1 MMPKLTKIAVGAFL
15 TPYGGMTPYRRRF
28 VASRCFI
35 SRDFDGDSL
44 PKVIARPED
53 KLLSCCDALNLCAH
67 RRCAHGVNDA
77 CHDFGFVQ
85 AVNRLKSAVLPPLFS
100 ALRFLI
106 ISEVCL
112 MGDTV
117 NFNQKQPNSLMAI
130 GFKG

>member
-35 SRDFDGDSL
+35 SRDSDVDSL

-53 KLLSCCDALNLCAH
+53 KPLSLCDALTLCAH

-77 CHDFGFVQ
+77 CHNFGFVQ
-85 AVNRLKSAVLPPLFS
+85 GGNRLKSGVLPPLFS

-106 ISEVCL
+106 ISEVSAT
-112 MGDTV
+112 GGRVTY
-117 NFNQKQPNSLMAI
+117 NQKQLNSLMAI

>member
-28 VASRCFI
+28 IASRCFI
-35 SRDFDGDSL
+35 SRDFDVDSL

-53 KLLSCCDALNLCAH
+53 KLLSRCDALTACAH
-67 RRCAHGVNDA
+67 RRCAHAVNDA
-77 CHDFGFVQ
+77 CHDFRFVQ
-85 AVNRLKSAVLPPLFS
+85 LVNRLKSGVLPPLFS

-112 MGDTV
+112 TGDTV
-117 NFNQKQPNSLMAI
+117 NCNQKQLNSLMAI

>member
-28 VASRCFI
+28 IASRCFI
-35 SRDFDGDSL
+35 SRDFDVDSL

-53 KLLSCCDALNLCAH
+53 WFLGWVRLNEDSPPARPKDGQPDCPQF
-67 RRCAHGVNDA
+67 NIIP
-77 CHDFGFVQ
+77 
-85 AVNRLKSAVLPPLFS
+85 VLHPVFS

-106 ISEVCL
+106 ISEVSA
-112 MGDTV
+112 MGDRMTY
-117 NFNQKQPNSLMAI
+117 NQKQPNSLMAI